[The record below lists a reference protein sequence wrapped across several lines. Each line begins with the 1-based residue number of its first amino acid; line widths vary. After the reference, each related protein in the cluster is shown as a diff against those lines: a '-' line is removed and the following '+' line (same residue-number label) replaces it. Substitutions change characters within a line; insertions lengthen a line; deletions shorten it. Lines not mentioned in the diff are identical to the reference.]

1 MMRKRRRNHEKHEI
15 TRKNAAGFGL
25 PLPTRRA
32 VGRRSGTPIS
42 AGIPCLFSCLFVFF
56 VVPPVFCIG
65 AEAGAAVSRGELVVL
80 PGSIRLVGPHARHRI
95 VVERTDHGVGV
106 GDVTSRAVF
115 ATDNPHVAVVDR
127 DGFVRPV
134 GDGLATI
141 TATVDGQVAR
151 TFVSVEE
158 FSRDEPWSFRN
169 HVQAILTKQGCNSGA
184 CHGAAAG
191 KNGFRL
197 TLRGYAPEIDY
208 AALTRQ
214 SIGRRVVKTAPQESL
229 MLLKPTGAIEHGGG
243 VRFKTDS
250 LEYRVISEWIAAGMP
265 GPSATDA
272 EVRGLTVYPGAV
284 RLAPGQTQQVLVQ
297 ATYSDGRV
305 EDVTHWAK
313 FAGTDDSVA
322 SVDDAGR
329 LKVNGRGEGYVSVWF
344 ASRVARATVTSPFD
358 TKLEPNLFASA
369 PRNNPI
375 DEKNLAKLASL
386 RISPSPDA
394 GDAAF
399 LRRAYLDATGTLP
412 TTQQV
417 EAFLNDRAPD
427 RRAKL
432 VDRLLDSPEYV
443 DYWAYKW
450 SDLLLVSS
458 RKLAGP
464 SMWSFYRF
472 VRESVA
478 RNVPWDRFARSIL
491 TVQGSTLS
499 HGAGA
504 FYALHRDPIDLTES
518 ASMAFLGLSLTCARC
533 HNHPLEKWTQDQY
546 YGFAN
551 LFARVQLKDG
561 DTTGDVIVTNS
572 RDGEILHPR
581 RGVAMPPSPLDAPP
595 VSADDRRDRRA
606 VLADWLA
613 RPDNPYFARAV
624 VNRVWSNFFGRG
636 LVDPEDDLRVS
647 NPPSDEVLLDW
658 LVADFIAHR
667 YDLKHLVRT
676 IMNSAV
682 YARSSV
688 PIPGNES
695 DARFLSHYRVKR
707 LPAEVLL
714 DAISRVTEVSTPFD
728 GYPAGWRSL
737 QLPDSQVASTFL
749 DSFGRP
755 ARIAT
760 CSCERSAEPSMSQAL
775 HLANGGT
782 INEKLRSDSSAVA
795 KAVAGQQDD
804 AAIVERLFLSALSR
818 RPTASERERTIKALK
833 EATAGVADPKAAA
846 TSRRQAVEDLYW
858 AVLTSR
864 EFLFNH

>member
-1 MMRKRRRNHEKHEI
+1 MIGKRRRNHGLHGL
-15 TRKNAAGFGL
+15 TRIKDQES
-25 PLPTRRA
+25 PSMTRRPVRLSLRDA
-32 VGRRSGTPIS
+32 FHIRRHLSLS
-42 AGIPCLFSCLFVFF
+42 VVLVLS
-56 VVPPVFCIG
+56 VVPSLFFSFTSCYADSVVP
-65 AEAGAAVSRGELVVL
+65 SNELEFL
-80 PGSIRLVGPHARHRI
+80 PRSARLVGPHARQRF
-95 VVERTDHGVGV
+95 VVERIHGGVGI
-106 GDVTSRAVF
+106 GDVTSSAEF
-115 ATDNPHVAVVDR
+115 ATDNPHVAVVGR

-134 GDGLATI
+134 GDGMATI
-141 TATVDGQVAR
+141 TAAVDGHVAR
-151 TFVSVEE
+151 AFVSVEE
-158 FSRDEPWSFRN
+158 FARDEPWSFRN
-169 HVQAILTKQGCNSGA
+169 HVEPVLTKQGCNSGA

-214 SIGRRVVKTAPQESL
+214 SLGRRVIKTAPQESL
-229 MLLKPTGAIEHGGG
+229 ILLKPTGAIEHGGG

-250 LEYRVISEWIAAGMP
+250 LEYCVISEWIAAGMP
-265 GPSATDA
+265 GPSAADA
-272 EVRGLTVYPGAV
+272 EVRGLTVYPTAV

-297 ATYSDGRV
+297 ASYSDGRV
-305 EDVTHWAK
+305 DDVTHWAK
-313 FAGTDDSVA
+313 FASTDDSVA

-329 LKVNGRGEGYVSVWF
+329 LKVTGRGEGYVSVWF
-344 ASRVARATVTSPFD
+344 ASRVARVTVTSPFE
-358 TKLEPNLFASA
+358 TKLEPNVFASA

-386 RISPSPDA
+386 RIPPSPDA

-412 TTQQV
+412 TVQEV
-417 EAFLNDRAPD
+417 EAFLNDRAPN

-432 VDRLLDSPEYV
+432 VDRLLESPEYV

-478 RNVPWDRFARSIL
+478 KNVPWDRFARSIL

-504 FYALHRDPIDLTES
+504 FYVLHRDPIDLTES

-546 YGFAN
+546 YSFVS
-551 LFARVQLKDG
+551 LFARVHLKDG
-561 DTTGDVIVTNS
+561 DTTGDAIVTNS
-572 RDGEILHPR
+572 RDGEIRHPR
-581 RGVAMPPSPLDAPP
+581 RGVAMPPAPLDAAP
-595 VSADDRRDRRA
+595 VSADDPRDRRA

-624 VNRVWSNFFGRG
+624 VNRIWSNFFGRG

-647 NPPSDEVLLDW
+647 NPPSDEALLDW
-658 LVADFIAHR
+658 LVADFVAHR
-667 YDLKHLVRT
+667 YDMKHLVRT
-676 IMNSAV
+676 IMDSAV

-688 PIPGNES
+688 PIPSNES
-695 DARFLSHYRVKR
+695 DAKFLSHYRVKR

-714 DAISRVTEVSTPFD
+714 DAISRVTEVSTPFS

-755 ARIAT
+755 PRIAT

-795 KAVAGQQDD
+795 KAVASKADD
-804 AAIVERLFLSALSR
+804 AAIVDRLFLSALAR
-818 RPTASERERTIKALK
+818 RPSATERERTIKALK
-833 EATAGVADPKAAA
+833 EAKVGVADSKAAETA
-846 TSRRQAVEDLYW
+846 RRQAVEDLYW

>member
-1 MMRKRRRNHEKHEI
+1 MASRAADHAGSSIRL
-15 TRKNAAGFGL
+15 TRSLPFFVYFVYFVFNISFPFSSCLAAFVESRGDL
-25 PLPTRRA
+25 VLLPT
-32 VGRRSGTPIS
+32 S
-42 AGIPCLFSCLFVFF
+42 A
-56 VVPPVFCIG
+56 
-65 AEAGAAVSRGELVVL
+65 
-80 PGSIRLVGPHARHRI
+80 RLVGPHARQRF
-95 VVERTDHGVGV
+95 VVERDEASIGV

-115 ATDNPHVAVVDR
+115 ASDNERVAVVDR

-141 TATVDGQVAR
+141 TATVDGHVAR
-151 TFVSVEE
+151 ATVSVEDPG
-158 FSRDEPWSFRN
+158 RDEPWSFRN
-169 HVQAILTKQGCNSGA
+169 HVEAVLTKQGCNSGA

-197 TLRGYAPEIDY
+197 TLRGYGPEIDY

-214 SIGRRVVKTAPQESL
+214 SLGRRVVKTAPQESL
-229 MLLKPTGAIEHGGG
+229 ILLKPTGAIEHGGG
-243 VRFKTDS
+243 VRFDTGS
-250 LEYRVISEWIAAGMP
+250 LEYRVIADWIAAGMP
-265 GPSATDA
+265 GPSASDP
-272 EVRGLTVYPGAV
+272 EIRGLTVFPAAV
-284 RLAPGQTQQVLVQ
+284 RLAPGQNQQVLVQ

-305 EDVTHWAK
+305 EDVTQWAK
-313 FAGTDDSVA
+313 FASTDDAVA

-329 LKVNGRGEGYVSVWF
+329 LKVTGRGEGYISVWF
-344 ASRVARATVTSPFD
+344 ASRVARVTVTSPYD
-358 TKLEPNLFASA
+358 ARIDPKVFAA
-369 PRNNPI
+369 VPRNNPI
-375 DEKNLAKLASL
+375 DERNLAKLASL
-386 RISPSPDA
+386 RIPPSPDA

-412 TTQQV
+412 TARQA
-417 EAFLNDRAPD
+417 EAFLADRDPN

-458 RKLAGP
+458 RKLQAP

-478 RNVPWDRFARSIL
+478 KNVPWDRFARSIL
-491 TVQGSTLS
+491 TAQGSTLS
-499 HGAGA
+499 NGAA
-504 FYALHRDPIDLTES
+504 TFYLLHRDPIDLTES
-518 ASMAFLGLSLTCARC
+518 ASMTFLGLSLTCARC

-546 YGFAN
+546 YQFAS
-551 LFARVQLKDG
+551 LFARVTLKDG
-561 DTTGDVIVTNS
+561 DTTGDAVVANS

-595 VSADDRRDRRA
+595 ISSDDPRDRRA

-613 RPDNPYFARAV
+613 RPDNPYFARAL

-647 NPPSDEVLLDW
+647 NPPSDEALLDW

-667 YDLKHLVRT
+667 YDVKHLIRT

-688 PIPGNES
+688 PVPGNES
-695 DARFLSHYRVKR
+695 DTKFLSHYRVKR

-714 DAISRVTEVSTPFD
+714 DAIARVTEVSTPFS

-755 ARIAT
+755 ERATT

-775 HLANGGT
+775 HLANGAT
-782 INEKLRSDSSAVA
+782 INEKLRSDSSAAA
-795 KAVAGQQDD
+795 KAVSGKVDD
-804 AAIVERLFLSALSR
+804 PAIIEHLFLAALSR
-818 RPTASERERTIKALK
+818 RPTAAERERTIKALK
-833 EATAGVADPKAAA
+833 EATAGLADPKAAA
-846 TSRRQAVEDLYW
+846 TARRQAVEDLYW

>member
-1 MMRKRRRNHEKHEI
+1 MEEKKEPRKTRNDTK
-15 TRKNAAGFGL
+15 TYNRCLSAS
-25 PLPTRRA
+25 PTSRA
-32 VGRRSGTPIS
+32 VGDEARR
-42 AGIPCLFSCLFVFF
+42 AGFDLRRPSSFFVFFVFF
-56 VVPPVFCIG
+56 VVPSSLFPIPAAF
-65 AEAGAAVSRGELVVL
+65 AESSDNLVLL
-80 PGSIRLVGPHARHRI
+80 PSSARLVGPHARQRF
-95 VVERTDHGVGV
+95 VVERSEKGIGV
-106 GDVTSRAVF
+106 GDVTGRASF
-115 ATDNPHVAVVDR
+115 AVDNPRVAVVDR

-141 TATVDGQVAR
+141 TATVDGRVAR
-151 TFVSVEE
+151 ATVSVEE
-158 FSRDEPWSFRN
+158 AGRDEPWSFRN
-169 HVQAILTKQGCNSGA
+169 HVEAVLTRQGCNAGA

-197 TLRGYAPEIDY
+197 TLRGYGPEIDY
-208 AALTRQ
+208 ATLTRQ
-214 SIGRRVVKTAPQESL
+214 SLGRRVVKTAPQESL
-229 MLLKPTGAIEHGGG
+229 VLLKSTGAIEHGGG
-243 VRFKTDS
+243 VRFPTGS
-250 LEYRVISEWIAAGMP
+250 LEYRVIAEWIAAGMP
-265 GPSATDA
+265 GPSASDP
-272 EVRGLTVYPGAV
+272 EIRGLSVYPGAV
-284 RLAPGQTQQVLVQ
+284 RLAQGQSQQVLVQ

-313 FAGTDDSVA
+313 FASTDDSVA
-322 SVDDAGR
+322 SVDENGR
-329 LKVNGRGEGYVSVWF
+329 FEVKGRGEGYVSVWF
-344 ASRVARATVTSPFD
+344 ASRVARVTVTSPFD
-358 TKLEPNLFASA
+358 GKLDPAVLASA

-375 DEKNLAKLASL
+375 DDRNLAKLAALS
-386 RISPSPDA
+386 IPPSPDA

-412 TTQQV
+412 TVGQA
-417 EAFLNDRAPD
+417 EAFLSDRAPD
-427 RRAKL
+427 RRARL
-432 VDRLLDSPEYV
+432 VTRLLESPEYV

-450 SDLLLVSS
+450 SDMLLVSS

-472 VRESVA
+472 VRRSVA
-478 RNVPWDRFARSIL
+478 DNVPWDRFARSIL
-491 TVQGSTLS
+491 TAQGSTLS
-499 HGAGA
+499 NGAAA
-504 FYALHRDPIDLTES
+504 FYVMHRDPIDLTES
-518 ASMAFLGLSLTCARC
+518 ASMTFLGLSLTCARC

-546 YGFAN
+546 YSFAS
-551 LFARVQLKDG
+551 LFARVTLKDG
-561 DTTGDVIVTNS
+561 DTTGEAVVANS

-581 RGVAMPPSPLDAPP
+581 RGVAMPPSPLDARPIAP
-595 VSADDRRDRRA
+595 DDPRDRRA
-606 VLADWLA
+606 VLADWLG
-613 RPDNPYFARAV
+613 RPDNPYFARAL

-647 NPPSDEVLLDW
+647 NPPSDEALLDW

-667 YDLKHLVRT
+667 YDVKHLVRT

-688 PIPGNES
+688 PVPGNES
-695 DARFLSHYRVKR
+695 DAKFLSHYRVKR

-714 DAISRVTEVSTPFD
+714 DAIARVTEVPTSFD

-782 INEKLRSDSSAVA
+782 INEKLRSESSAVA
-795 KAVAGQQDD
+795 KAVAGKVDD
-804 AAIVERLFLSALSR
+804 AAVVERLFLSALSR
-818 RPTASERERTIKALK
+818 RPTAAERERTIKTLK
-833 EATAGVADPKAAA
+833 DATAGVADPKAAA
-846 TSRRQAVEDLYW
+846 VSRRQAVEDLYW

>member
-1 MMRKRRRNHEKHEI
+1 MEEKKEPRKTRNHTK
-15 TRKNAAGFGL
+15 KDL
-25 PLPTRRA
+25 PSRSAPTGSRLACNEARR
-32 VGRRSGTPIS
+32 GQFDLRRPSH
-42 AGIPCLFSCLFVFF
+42 FF
-56 VVPPVFCIG
+56 VYFVYFAVPSSLFPIPASL
-65 AEAGAAVSRGELVVL
+65 AESGDELVLL
-80 PGSIRLVGPHARHRI
+80 PSSARLVGPHARQRF
-95 VVERTDHGVGV
+95 VVERSDKGIGV
-106 GDVTSRAVF
+106 GDVTGRAAF
-115 ATDNPHVAVVDR
+115 AVDNPCVAVVDR

-141 TATVDGQVAR
+141 TATVDGRVAR
-151 TFVSVEE
+151 GFVSVEG
-158 FSRDEPWSFRN
+158 SGRDEPWNFRN
-169 HVQAILTKQGCNSGA
+169 HVEAVLTRQGCNAGA

-197 TLRGYAPEIDY
+197 TLRGYGPEIDY
-208 AALTRQ
+208 ATLTRQ
-214 SIGRRVVKTAPQESL
+214 SLGRRVVKTAPQESL
-229 MLLKPTGAIEHGGG
+229 VLLKPTGAIEHGGG
-243 VRFKTDS
+243 VRFRTGS
-250 LEYRVISEWIAAGMP
+250 LEYRVIAEWISAGMP
-265 GPSATDA
+265 GPSASDP
-272 EVRGLTVYPGAV
+272 EIRGLSVYPGAV
-284 RLAPGQTQQVLVQ
+284 RLAPGQFQQVVVQ
-297 ATYSDGRV
+297 ATYSDGRA

-313 FAGTDDSVA
+313 FASTDDSVA
-322 SVDDAGR
+322 SVDENGR
-329 LKVNGRGEGYVSVWF
+329 LEVKGRGEGYISVWF
-344 ASRVARATVTSPFD
+344 ASRVARVTVTSPFD
-358 TKLEPNLFASA
+358 AKLDPNVFSS

-375 DEKNLAKLASL
+375 DEKNLAKLAAL
-386 RISPSPDA
+386 QIPPSPDA

-412 TTQQV
+412 TVSQA
-417 EAFLNDRAPD
+417 EAFLSDRAPD
-427 RRAKL
+427 RRARL
-432 VDRLLDSPEYV
+432 VDRLLESPEYV

-450 SDLLLVSS
+450 SDMLLVSS
-458 RKLAGP
+458 RKLAAP

-472 VRESVA
+472 VRRSVEE
-478 RNVPWDRFARSIL
+478 NVPWDRFARSIL
-491 TVQGSTLS
+491 TAQGSTLS
-499 HGAGA
+499 NGAAA
-504 FYALHRDPIDLTES
+504 FYVMHRDPIDLTES
-518 ASMAFLGLSLTCARC
+518 ASMTFLGLSLTCARC

-546 YGFAN
+546 YSFAS
-551 LFARVQLKDG
+551 LFARVTLKDG
-561 DTTGDVIVTNS
+561 DTTGDAVVANS

-581 RGVAMPPSPLDAPP
+581 RGVAMPPSPLDARPI
-595 VSADDRRDRRA
+595 SADDPRDRRA

-613 RPDNPYFARAV
+613 RPDNPYFARAL

-647 NPPSDEVLLDW
+647 NPPSDEALLDW

-667 YDLKHLVRT
+667 YDVKHLVRT

-688 PIPGNES
+688 PVPGNES
-695 DARFLSHYRVKR
+695 DAKFLSHYRVKR

-714 DAISRVTEVSTPFD
+714 DAIARVTEVPTSFD

-775 HLANGGT
+775 HLANGET
-782 INEKLRSDSSAVA
+782 INEKLRSDASAAA
-795 KAVAGQQDD
+795 KAAAGKESDP
-804 AAIVERLFLSALSR
+804 AIVERLFLSALSR
-818 RPTASERERTIKALK
+818 RPTAAERERTIKALK
-833 EATAGVADPKAAA
+833 DATAGVADPKAAA